1 MRFKALSR
9 LGVAIAILSGA
20 ATVQPTPIVRADA
33 VQFVAAGTP
42 SDPPRIVADFNGW
55 EGGDM
60 TPSGDGRTYTLR
72 VTLDPAARIEYLIA
86 YRSQFV
92 LDPGNPLTVPSPAG
106 LPRSEL
112 RMPEYRPPAPLPPPR
127 SRGTIVEVPF
137 TSKAGGTRR
146 IRVYQPPTARRN
158 VPILYVHDGDIFINA
173 LGLPSILDSLISAGR
188 MEPTVVACI
197 DAVDRH
203 DDYAP
208 GSPFRSIF
216 TSEIVP
222 MLEQRYAIA
231 RDRRAVL
238 GLSRSTVA
246 ALDTCANGS
255 IPFDACALLA
265 PAIPAKDFSA
275 VLPVAGSKTRV
286 FIETGLYDIPL
297 VADAR
302 ALRRELEGRRLSVR
316 YVESPEGH
324 NHSAF
329 RARLPE
335 LLEQIFPGGRRLHRV
350 DWR

>member
-1 MRFKALSR
+1 MRLEALSR
-9 LGVAIAILSGA
+9 LGVGVAILSGT
-20 ATVQPTPIVRADA
+20 ATFQPTPIVQSEA
-33 VQFVAAGTP
+33 VQFIAAGTP

-86 YRSQFV
+86 YQNKFV

-112 RMPEYRPPAPLPPPR
+112 RMPEYRPPAPLPPPHSQGR
-127 SRGTIVEVPF
+127 IVEVPF
-137 TSKAGGTRR
+137 TSKTGETRR
-146 IRVYQPPTARRN
+146 IRAYLPATARRD
-158 VPILYVHDGDIFINA
+158 VPILYVHDGAIFIDA
-173 LGLPSILDSLISAGR
+173 LSLPSILDSLISAGR

-208 GSPFRSIF
+208 GSPFRSVF

-222 MLEQRYAIA
+222 MLEHRYPIA

-238 GLSRSTVA
+238 GLSRSTVG
-246 ALDTCANGS
+246 ALDACANGS
-255 IPFDACALLA
+255 VHFDACALLA
-265 PAIPAKDFSA
+265 SAIPAKDFSG
-275 VLPVAGSKTRV
+275 VLPVAGSTTRV

-297 VADAR
+297 LADAR
-302 ALRRELEGRRLSVR
+302 ALRRELEGRALNVR

-324 NHSAF
+324 NHTAF

-335 LLEQIFPGGRRLHRV
+335 LLEQIFPSAPMTAPPL
-350 DWR
+350 